1 MPEEQSGIAPASI
14 LTEMLADVEERIKT
28 LEGSRALL
36 RAQLTRALNKEGR
49 VSCTVEKPDGRVYTA
64 RLTHYPPKL
73 VASYEARRANELRE
87 ILRSLGLESQ
97 VFSAFDADA
106 FVRVVDGLM
115 KLNGG
120 EIPEG
125 LRPYAH
131 IKEAKE
137 VLRLLR
143 PNRSEE

>member
-1 MPEEQSGIAPASI
+1 M
-14 LTEMLADVEERIKT
+14 
-28 LEGSRALL
+28 
-36 RAQLTRALNKEGR
+36 
-49 VSCTVEKPDGRVYTA
+49 EKPDGRVYTA